1 MENIIEIR
9 GEIDDRVKEYVFAR
23 LKEIISSGER
33 VIAISIDSKG
43 GFIEV
48 AKDIYDLLKS
58 AKSEGIEIITYNEG
72 DVISA
77 ATLIYLAGDI
87 RIWNPDKGEFLIHK
101 PTIDN
106 ISGNSEELL
115 TAGIILEQYEQSL
128 VNFYKSFS
136 DKSFEDILY
145 RMSQEMPM
153 TTEEL
158 IEYGFITE
166 IA

>member
-9 GEIDDRVKEYVFAR
+9 GEIDDPVKEYVFER
-23 LKEIISSGER
+23 LKEIISSAEK

-43 GFIEV
+43 GFIEI

-58 AKSEGIEIITYNEG
+58 VKSEGIEIITYNEG

-77 ATLIYLAGDI
+77 ATLIYLAGDV

-101 PTIDN
+101 PTIEN

-128 VNFYKSFS
+128 VNFYKGFS
-136 DKSFEDILY
+136 DKPFEEILD
-145 RMSQEMPM
+145 RMSKEIPM
-153 TTEEL
+153 TVDEL
-158 IEYGFITE
+158 IEYGFVTE
-166 IA
+166 I